1 MIRTFEIYHPREWQ
15 LAHYMPPPV
24 VKRLANVLECPMP
37 GLIVEMKVKAGD
49 RVFRGQ
55 ELVIIESMKMES
67 AVASPCD
74 GVVESIEAQAGDA
87 VETGMVLIKFK
98 G

>member
-1 MIRTFEIYHPREWQ
+1 
-15 LAHYMPPPV
+15 MPPPV
-24 VKRLANVLECPMP
+24 VKQVENVLQCPMP
-37 GLIVEMKVKAGD
+37 GLIVEIKVKPGD

-67 AVASPCD
+67 AVASSCD
-74 GVVESIEAQAGDA
+74 GVVESIEVKPEDA
-87 VETGMVLIKFK
+87 VDTGMVLVTFK